1 MGIEMF
7 SKDDLVTIRRTG
19 EEGVVKGFYNGLV
32 VVSVNN
38 KVKEFKPKEIE
49 LKDMNLI

>member
-1 MGIEMF
+1 MEVYVVRNAEEEYDDVYFNIETA
-7 SKDDLVTIRRTG
+7 DDVTG
-19 EEGVVKGFYNGLV
+19 HV